1 MDGFHLEGV
10 PKDEGNALF
19 RAEVGEPIPG
29 EEAFNSDDQ
38 AVTIGSNGLEKGFG
52 SGFHISVQQDF
63 TVVTQDANVHRTS
76 M

>member
-1 MDGFHLEGV
+1 V
-10 PKDEGNALF
+10 SQDEGNALF

-29 EEAFNSDDQ
+29 EDAFHGDDE

-52 SGFHISVQQDF
+52 SGFHIAVQQDF
-63 TVVTQDANVHRTS
+63 TVVTQDANVHGTG